1 MYRINN
7 NLHGNMQKFNLKFT
21 NVTENNNGLTFFSL
35 YNLLTNKY
43 EVKQVSS
50 IILVPANIIKC

>member
-1 MYRINN
+1 
-7 NLHGNMQKFNLKFT
+7 MQKFNLKFT

-43 EVKQVSS
+43 EVKQVSY